1 MKRIVLCFDG
11 TWNTPDDSGDV
22 DANASTNVHRLYEA
36 VLPKDG
42 AGIAQARWYQ
52 AGVGTRWYN
61 RISGGIAGVGLT
73 RNLLDGYKRLVELYE
88 EGDQIFIFGFSR
100 GAYTARSLGGLIRNC
115 GVLREPRVGL
125 INEAHQ
131 IYRTRGDGA
140 DSEQAAAFRR
150 KFARETEIEC
160 LGVWD
165 TVGALGIPL
174 RSFDFFNRQFYEF
187 HDTKL
192 SGMVKNAFQALA
204 LDEHREPYQ
213 ATMWNPSTR
222 PGQRLEQAWFPGA
235 HANVGGGYRNDRQA
249 EIALCW
255 MMNRAA
261 ECGLALDPARRPV
274 LSEPHWIEDL
284 KDSFALF
291 LRGLFRRVSER
302 YYRPL
307 GTTQFGDETLDDSA
321 LQRFR
326 LRADYR
332 PGNPVGPHLKEF
344 LDVPDLVEQAQN
356 AQAWHVLQGLANRS
370 GS

>member
-22 DANASTNVHRLYEA
+22 DANTATNVHRLYQA
-36 VLPKDG
+36 VLDRDG
-42 AGIAQARWYQ
+42 GGIEQRAWYQ

-61 RISGGIAGVGLT
+61 RISGGVAGVGLT
-73 RNLLDGYKRLVELYE
+73 RNLLDGYKRLIELYQD
-88 EGDQIFIFGFSR
+88 GDQIFIFGFSR

-115 GVLREPRVGL
+115 GVLREPRARL

-140 DSEQAAAFRR
+140 DSEQARAFRSR
-150 KFARETEIEC
+150 FAREVEIEC

-187 HDTKL
+187 HDTRL
-192 SGMVKNAFQALA
+192 SGAVRNAFQALA
-204 LDEHREPYQ
+204 LDEHRQPYQ
-213 ATMWNPSTR
+213 ATMWDPSSR

-249 EIALCW
+249 EIALAW
-255 MMNRAA
+255 MMDRAA
-261 ECGLALDPARRPV
+261 ECGLAFDPAKRPA
-274 LSEPHWIEDL
+274 LSDPHWSEDL
-284 KDSFALF
+284 KDSFAEF
-291 LRGLFRRVSER
+291 LRGLFRLVSKR
-302 YYRPL
+302 YYRPV
-307 GTTQFGDETLDDSA
+307 GATHFGDETLDEAA
-321 LQRFR
+321 LQRFKR
-326 LRADYR
+326 RADYR
-332 PGNPVGPHLKEF
+332 PSNPVGPHLKQL
-344 LDVPDLVEQAQN
+344 LDAPELVEQVPGAQT
-356 AQAWHVLQGLANRS
+356 WHVLQGLAGRS